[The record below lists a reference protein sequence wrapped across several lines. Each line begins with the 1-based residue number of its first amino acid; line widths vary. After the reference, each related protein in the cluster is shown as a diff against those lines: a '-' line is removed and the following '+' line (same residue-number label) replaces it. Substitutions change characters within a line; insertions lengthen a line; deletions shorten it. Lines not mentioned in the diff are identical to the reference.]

1 MKELEQA
8 IADVSDEFARMPEL
22 ETVEGREV
30 YDKSGRLVAIFD
42 DSRHALVLVELLLA
56 LPELIYRAEH
66 AASDLGEAHAL
77 IDEQNEKL
85 AKPPE

>member
-1 MKELEQA
+1 MKQLEQA
-8 IADVSDEFARMPEL
+8 IDDVSAEFARVPEM

-42 DSRHALVLVELLLA
+42 DSRHALALVELLLA
-56 LPELIYRAEH
+56 LPELIGQAEFV
-66 AASDLGEAHAL
+66 ANEMGQAHAL

-85 AKPPE
+85 AKPPA

>member
-8 IADVSDEFARMPEL
+8 IDGVWAEFEQVPEL

-30 YDKSGRLVAIFD
+30 YDKNGRLVAIFD
-42 DSRHALVLVELLLA
+42 DSRHALALVELLLA
-56 LPELIYRAEH
+56 LPELIDRAEQVTEAMG
-66 AASDLGEAHAL
+66 AAQAL

-85 AKPPE
+85 AKPPA